1 MNITELRSDD
11 DDIQGRGA
19 WSFLPPAYNAVRG
32 MSGVC
37 GFAGEKCPGFA
48 LNWYTFPGRSGRI
61 AAWGEMAVPAGD
73 LSSVVFKKCLITR

>member
-1 MNITELRSDD
+1 MHRCRMPQVTGWHGGRSF
-11 DDIQGRGA
+11 R
-19 WSFLPPAYNAVRG
+19 PPAYNTVRG

-61 AAWGEMAVPAGD
+61 AAWVEMAVSVRD
-73 LSSVVFKKCLITR
+73 LSSAVFEKHLITRRM